1 METGIIGTVE
11 TITPEQ
17 AQELLERNRCGR
29 RIDPDVVRL
38 MARGMR
44 RGRWDPRIQALPI
57 QLDDDGYLVSGQTL
71 LSALVEAGTT
81 LELVFRS
88 RL

>member
-1 METGIIGTVE
+1 MIGLVE
-11 TITPEQ
+11 TVTPKR

-29 RIDPDVVRL
+29 QIDPDTVRL

-57 QLDDDGYLVSGQTL
+57 QIDDDGYLVSGQTL
-71 LSALVEAGTT
+71 LAALVEAGTT
-81 LELVFRS
+81 LELVFQS